1 MPRLP
6 QALDDYQG
14 LLDGMMA
21 KDPAERLQ
29 NADEGL
35 AAIDHV
41 WTQIAL
47 RANAAAQ
54 SRD

>member
-1 MPRLP
+1 MKKI
-6 QALDDYQG
+6 QV

-29 NADEGL
+29 SADEVL
-35 AAIDHV
+35 AVIDRV

-47 RANAAAQ
+47 RANAAQ
-54 SRD
+54 GRD